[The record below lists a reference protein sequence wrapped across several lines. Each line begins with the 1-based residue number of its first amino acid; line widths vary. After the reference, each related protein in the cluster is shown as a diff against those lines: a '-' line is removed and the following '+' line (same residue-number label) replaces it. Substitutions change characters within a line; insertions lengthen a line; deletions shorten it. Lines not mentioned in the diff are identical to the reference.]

1 MEAEVNLATFMGFLG
16 ACLAAAATG
25 MIFQPGRWYESL
37 RKPSWTPPNWVFPT
51 VWTILYLLIAL
62 AATRV
67 AGLPGNGTALALWS
81 LQIALNTLWTPVFFG
96 GHHIRAGLAIIVLL
110 WIAVALAVVAFWV
123 LDMVAALMMVPYLV
137 WLTLATALN
146 VSIWRNNRGAVDP
159 KPEGRA

>member
-1 MEAEVNLATFMGFLG
+1 MQITTFLGFLG

-25 MIFQPGRWYESL
+25 MIFQPGAWYRDL
-37 RKPSWTPPNWVFPT
+37 RKPAWTPAAWVFPL

-96 GHHIRAGLAIIVLL
+96 GHHIRAGLVVIVLL
-110 WIAVALAVVAFWV
+110 WFAVLLTLLAFWT
-123 LDMVAALMMVPYLV
+123 LDLVAALMLLPYLV
-137 WLTLATALN
+137 WLSLATALN
-146 VSIWRNNRGAVDP
+146 FTIWRDNRSGV
-159 KPEGRA
+159 